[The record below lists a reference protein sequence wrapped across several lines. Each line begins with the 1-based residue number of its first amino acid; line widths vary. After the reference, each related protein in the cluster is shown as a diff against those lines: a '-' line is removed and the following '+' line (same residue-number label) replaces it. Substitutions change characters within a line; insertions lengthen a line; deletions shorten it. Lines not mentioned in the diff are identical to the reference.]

1 MTQAD
6 IYQDL
11 TTGAAMIRMRP
22 MDWEESH
29 DDQQVYTNCPKEITG
44 SSVSVAAFCATCP
57 HFKGLAVPSVGRLM
71 ARLARKEITEETF
84 QQQSALE
91 LQRAGSVSVVC
102 AYPNLLQCG
111 SFKAVKNDAGPDSG

>member
-6 IYQDL
+6 IYQDD

-22 MDWEESH
+22 MDWEEAH
-29 DDQQVYTNCPKEITG
+29 KEQVYTHCPKEFTG
-44 SSVSVAAFCATCP
+44 SSVSVANFCATCP

-71 ARLARKEITEETF
+71 ARLNRKEITEESF
-84 QQQSALE
+84 QQLSAQE
-91 LQRAGSVSVVC
+91 LQRAGAVSVVC

-111 SFKAVKNDAGPDSG
+111 SFKAVKDNACSDSG